1 MTLQRTVDITRD
13 RHVRLDLP
21 VPQGV
26 PVGKAKIK
34 IVFVSYPNQQSIAKT
49 RTPIKKNKTFK
60 QRLIDFYGADYD
72 PAKIREEIKEVDWG
86 KPVGEE
92 VW

>member
-1 MTLQRTVDITRD
+1 MTLQRTVNVTRD
-13 RHVRLDLP
+13 RQVRLDLP
-21 VPQGV
+21 IPQNI
-26 PVGKAKIK
+26 PVGKTRIK
-34 IVFVSYPNQQSIAKT
+34 IVIMSYPNRQSTSKT